1 MHELATR
8 TMPPPPATSL
18 PQLTPHLPIIST
30 IHPCPTCC
38 NTRFVAGKVLV
49 SNYPDL
55 PVGTLLGGF
64 LQFSTVLAIPKK
76 YLTSTLIWKLEGG

>member
-1 MHELATR
+1 
-8 TMPPPPATSL
+8 
-18 PQLTPHLPIIST
+18 
-30 IHPCPTCC
+30 
-38 NTRFVAGKVLV
+38 VLV